1 MVGLLC
7 INFSITPIS
16 DKMKTNFITLSII
29 WIFTICAS
37 AQTQKPERHTPFQP
51 QTEEK
56 RYLPPVPFPKPN
68 MNPDPSIFN
77 EQALISK
84 GGITTEL
91 LLDTSLILPESIIV
105 KGNPGNARPV
115 TFPFDDISSRAFSSM
130 MVAQDITEYPLSTAV
145 RLYISWPSG
154 GGQCSGIL
162 IDAKHV
168 LTAGHCVYDIDN
180 DEWATSMEVSP
191 AYDDG
196 PNEFFGTSDIGA
208 KISWSGW
215 VENDNF
221 EHDLAVVELTRPVGS
236 LAGWCGFGYNNSNA
250 YFTGNTFHNYSY
262 PGESPYDGE
271 TMYYRNGNY
280 DAPQQF
286 ILYHNNY
293 SWGGQS
299 GSGAPDGDQI
309 AYSALSHTTF
319 NDLQTGHT
327 RITSTKFTDIQNF
340 IAENTPD
347 ETDFVAMK
355 AEASHEVIAPGEW
368 LDFMNFFLYN
378 NSAEAFTGN
387 INVDYYLSTDD
398 YIGAGGDI
406 LLTSLTT
413 WVDDLEGKGAE
424 WIFNYFLTQIPT
436 DVAPGNYYIGMHVTN
451 SDFYSLNNYT
461 DYQDAFP
468 ITIVCGV
475 PEAPELNLSGFITKC
490 DNALLYF
497 EPLNI
502 CEGCEVHWSTGDVSP
517 SLIVDDAGVYYAYFV
532 NECGNVSEESFLA
545 IVDEIPDPETPDI
558 LTIGP
563 TTFCDEDYVEL
574 YVDNICPGCTVYW
587 STGETGES
595 ILVFESGT
603 YTAYMENICSF
614 SSYADPIEVIVELA
628 PLPTVIMASGPT
640 ALCSGESVTLS
651 ADFVCDECEVIWS
664 NGQTGPDI
672 TVSTPGTYTAVVENE
687 CGTSGISNSITVTLQ
702 SGPAAPQ
709 INASGPTQLCTGQSV
724 NLTATN
730 VCNGCT
736 VTWSNGQTGAMI
748 AVNTSGNYTAIVSND
763 CGDSQTSNAINVTI
777 ESLPPAAS
785 ISAVGG
791 TQLCEGQSVTLEA
804 INVCSGCT
812 VQWSNGTQGNATVVN
827 TTGTYTAIMSNACG
841 QGAISNAIQVTSA
854 PSFIPVVQVNNT
866 CHLAAPNGSDYQWL
880 LNGQEISNANA
891 QFWTAATDGYYTVR
905 MKGPDGCEGT
915 SNPLFATA
923 CITAVVEPIYA
934 QNLRVYP
941 NPATDRIRVE
951 WTAAQSLTNVRMIL
965 YTMQGSTVEQIWSAD
980 HLAGGSLIDIS
991 LPALPSGMYL
1001 YALVSEEMRVPGYL
1015 VVVN

>member
-1 MVGLLC
+1 
-7 INFSITPIS
+7 
-16 DKMKTNFITLSII
+16 MKTNFITLCFL
-29 WIFTICAS
+29 WALTISVS
-37 AQTQKPERHTPFQP
+37 AQTQKPERPTPFEP
-51 QTEEK
+51 HKSAERK
-56 RYLPPVPFPKPN
+56 YYPPMPFPKQN
-68 MNPDPSIFN
+68 LNPDPSVIN
-77 EQALISK
+77 EQSVRSDGSTSTGLV
-84 GGITTEL
+84 
-91 LLDTSLILPESIIV
+91 LDTSVIIPESRIV
-105 KGNPGNARPV
+105 KGNQGLSGQGSSSMH
-115 TFPFDDISSRAFSSM
+115 DHSSRAFSSM
-130 MVAQDITEYPLSTAV
+130 MVEQDYEDYPARTATH
-145 RLYISWPSG
+145 LYMSFPSS

-168 LTAGHCVYDIDN
+168 LTAGHCVYDIEN
-180 DEWATSMEVSP
+180 DEWADEIEIAP
-191 AYDDG
+191 AYNEG
-196 PNEFFGTSDIGA
+196 PNEFYGTSEVGA
-208 KISWSGW
+208 MISWSGW
-215 VENDNF
+215 IENGSYD
-221 EHDLAVVELTRPVGS
+221 HDIAVIELTRPIGA
-236 LAGWCGFGYNNSNA
+236 LTGWCGYGYNTSNA

-262 PGESPYDGE
+262 PGEPPYNGE
-271 TMYYRNGNY
+271 IMYYRNGNF
-280 DAPQQF
+280 DTPQPF
-286 ILYHNNY
+286 ILYHNNN

-299 GSGAPDGDQI
+299 GSGAPDDDHI
-309 AYSALSHTTF
+309 AYSALSHSYV
-319 NDLQTGHT
+319 DGSATGHT
-327 RITSTKFTDIQNF
+327 RLSSTKFTDIQNF
-340 IAENTPD
+340 IDDNTPD
-347 ETDFVAMK
+347 VTDFVTMK
-355 AEASHEVIAPGEW
+355 AEASHDLIAPGEW
-368 LDFMNFFLYN
+368 LDEMYFYLYN
-378 NSAEAFTGN
+378 NSSQSFTGN
-387 INVDYYLSTDD
+387 IFVDYYLSTDD

-406 LLTSLTT
+406 LLTTHIFS
-413 WVDDLEGKGAE
+413 VNDLEGTDGQ
-424 WIFNYFLTQIPT
+424 WILYDYPTQIPT
-436 DVAPGNYYIGMHVTN
+436 DVDPGSYYIGMHVTN

-468 ITIVCGV
+468 ITIECGI
-475 PEAPELNLSGFITKC
+475 PEIPELNEVGVITKC
-490 DNALLYF
+490 EIDLVHL
-497 EPLNI
+497 EPVNL
-502 CEGCEVHWSTGDVSP
+502 CDGCEVHWSTGHIGP
-517 SLIVDDAGVYYAYFV
+517 YLTVDDAGVYNAYFV
-532 NECGNVSEESFLA
+532 NSCGNISDVSLNVIIE
-545 IVDEIPDPETPDI
+545 VIPDPETPDI

-574 YVDNICPGCTVYW
+574 YVDNICSGCTVYW

-595 ILVFESGT
+595 ILVFEPGT

-628 PLPTVIMASGPT
+628 PPATVIVASGPT

-651 ADFVCDECEVIWS
+651 ADFVCDDCEVIWS

-672 TVSTPGTYTAVVENE
+672 TVSTPGTYTAVVDNE
-687 CGTSGISNSITVTLQ
+687 CGTSGISNSIAVTLL

-748 AVNTSGNYTAIVSND
+748 VVNTSGSYSAIVSND

-880 LNGQEISNANA
+880 LNGQEIQNANA

-923 CITAVVEPIYA
+923 CITAVMEPIYA